1 MAGAQHRRAETDDR
15 AEAGSGARTLQPH
28 EIATAFGQIAND
40 LSLMA
45 QRPDE
50 PEAQSPSLEEPW
62 DADAADELARLYASG
77 DAGLAQPLS
86 GDAELQLRLA
96 RTVAQA
102 AALRPAPQMSGIDH
116 VGIEA
121 RLVGLTRTIEAAL
134 ARLGAGASGPSTTA
148 DAGGLKLIEAH
159 AAELLAQAQ
168 ETRTELGRLAGVEAQ
183 LGELKASLS
192 EGRIA
197 GFIEAVMPTED
208 ELTRFAEAAAQKA
221 IRGRREAAPDL
232 AAAARLNERTGE
244 IQRLLTGFIE
254 EHRRNEHQAAEALE
268 TMQQAM
274 QHILDRIDAIEA
286 ASIEALPETLQTKE
300 HVSPPARTP
309 SAVGSVED
317 ARIRAGLAPPA
328 WGDLG
333 FGDRRSGFDPF
344 EASVGDRGDAMAGA
358 GLAAEAAAHEENIK
372 PFPILGARTA
382 RAASEYPDGRPPV
395 RPGILVAASLAA
407 FLLAGYWLV
416 SGPRLRLPDGASTQS
431 AEQQHP
437 GETSPSA
444 PPSLRSSSAIPDGDS
459 GGAGR
464 RAKAAGRPDQAIE
477 HTAPG
482 WRKERGGEAPE
493 TQAQRMENGTTA
505 AGAPAEP
512 DRWTAPARRD
522 TLQGPVGVVIEQG
535 PTAMSPE
542 ELLRLRQKQRMA
554 ALSTQLGQ
562 QAANSSAAQPVVVA
576 ASEAAAGQQE
586 ALRTGEASQP
596 RTSVELP
603 PLMIGPHSLRHAAA
617 NGDASAQLEVAAR
630 FAEGKGVKQDFEQ
643 AATWYQRAATQGLA
657 AAQYRLAA
665 LYERGAGIKA
675 DPARAKAWYK
685 RAAEQGNVKAM
696 HNLAV
701 LSAGNGEGAT
711 ADYAAAGRW
720 FTEAAAHGL
729 ADSQY
734 NLGILYENG
743 LGVGKDYAAAY
754 KWYALAARSGDK
766 EALRR
771 RELVKERLSP
781 ATTKAVEAD
790 VAAWRAVASDQLV
803 NDARAAGE
811 AWKGRAAG
819 SAD

>member
-333 FGDRRSGFDPF
+333 FGDRRSGFDLPSRRAPAIVALLWPEPDWRPKPLLTKRISNLF
-344 EASVGDRGDAMAGA
+344 RSSVLAQRARHPSTPTAVRRYVPASLWPPAWRPSCSRAIGSFRAQGSGSRRCEHAVCR
-358 GLAAEAAAHEENIK
+358 AAASW
-372 PFPILGARTA
+372 GDVAV
-382 RAASEYPDGRPPV
+382 RAARIAIFIRNTGWGQWRGRP
-395 RPGILVAASLAA
+395 
-407 FLLAGYWLV
+407 
-416 SGPRLRLPDGASTQS
+416 
-431 AEQQHP
+431 
-437 GETSPSA
+437 
-444 PPSLRSSSAIPDGDS
+444 
-459 GGAGR
+459 
-464 RAKAAGRPDQAIE
+464 
-477 HTAPG
+477 
-482 WRKERGGEAPE
+482 
-493 TQAQRMENGTTA
+493 
-505 AGAPAEP
+505 
-512 DRWTAPARRD
+512 AR
-522 TLQGPVGVVIEQG
+522 
-535 PTAMSPE
+535 
-542 ELLRLRQKQRMA
+542 
-554 ALSTQLGQ
+554 
-562 QAANSSAAQPVVVA
+562 
-576 ASEAAAGQQE
+576 
-586 ALRTGEASQP
+586 
-596 RTSVELP
+596 
-603 PLMIGPHSLRHAAA
+603 
-617 NGDASAQLEVAAR
+617 
-630 FAEGKGVKQDFEQ
+630 EGSWQ
-643 AATWYQRAATQGLA
+643 T
-657 AAQYRLAA
+657 
-665 LYERGAGIKA
+665 
-675 DPARAKAWYK
+675 
-685 RAAEQGNVKAM
+685 
-696 HNLAV
+696 
-701 LSAGNGEGAT
+701 
-711 ADYAAAGRW
+711 
-720 FTEAAAHGL
+720 
-729 ADSQY
+729 
-734 NLGILYENG
+734 
-743 LGVGKDYAAAY
+743 
-754 KWYALAARSGDK
+754 
-766 EALRR
+766 
-771 RELVKERLSP
+771 
-781 ATTKAVEAD
+781 
-790 VAAWRAVASDQLV
+790 
-803 NDARAAGE
+803 
-811 AWKGRAAG
+811 
-819 SAD
+819 

>member
-1 MAGAQHRRAETDDR
+1 MAGAQYRRAETGDR
-15 AEAGSGARTLQPH
+15 AEARADERAFRPE
-28 EIATAFGQIAND
+28 EIAIISGRIADD
-40 LSLMA
+40 LSLLA

-50 PEAQSPSLEEPW
+50 PDAQSPSLEEPW
-62 DADAADELARLYASG
+62 ETSAADALARLYASG

-102 AALRPAPQMSGIDH
+102 AALRPSPQASGIDH
-116 VGIEA
+116 AGIEA
-121 RLVGLTRTIEAAL
+121 RLVAMTSTIEVVL
-134 ARLGAGASGPSTTA
+134 ARLSAAPAAYIGSATA
-148 DAGGLKLIEAH
+148 QDTGGLKLIEAH

-168 ETRTELGRLAGVEAQ
+168 ETRADLGRLAAVEAQ

-197 GFIEAVMPTED
+197 GLIEAVMPTED

-221 IRGRREAAPDL
+221 VRGRREATTDL
-232 AAAARLNERTGE
+232 AATARLNERTGE
-244 IQRLLTGFIE
+244 IQRLLTGFID
-254 EHRRNEHQAAEALE
+254 EHRRNEHQVAEALE

-286 ASIEALPETLQTKE
+286 AQPAVDALAETLQTRE
-300 HVSPPARTP
+300 PVFSQAQASSAISSVDDART
-309 SAVGSVED
+309 
-317 ARIRAGLAPPA
+317 RAGFAPPA
-328 WGDLG
+328 WGELG
-333 FGDRRSGFDPF
+333 IDF
-344 EASVGDRGDAMAGA
+344 EAGATSGRGAATAGA
-358 GLAAEAAAHEENIK
+358 RSAAETPADEEGIR
-372 PFPILGARTA
+372 PFPILGARATSTA
-382 RAASEYPDGRPPV
+382 SGYAEGRSPV
-395 RPGILVAASLAA
+395 RPGILLAASLAA

-416 SGPRLRLPDGASTQS
+416 SGPRLRLPDSVGTQS
-431 AEQQHP
+431 AEQQRP
-437 GETSPSA
+437 GQTLMSV
-444 PPSLRSSSAIPDGDS
+444 PPPLRSSSAVPDGD
-459 GGAGR
+459 GGEPRR
-464 RAKAAGRPDQAIE
+464 RARAIGRPDQAIE
-477 HTAPG
+477 HTSPG
-482 WRKERGGEAPE
+482 WRKEQGGGTPE
-493 TQAQRMENGTTA
+493 TQAQRVENGTA
-505 AGAPAEP
+505 AGGASAEP
-512 DRWTAPARRD
+512 GRWTAPARRD

-562 QAANSSAAQPVVVA
+562 QAADSGAAQAVLVSA
-576 ASEAAAGQQE
+576 GEAGGAQGTP
-586 ALRTGEASQP
+586 RTNEASQP

-617 NGDASAQLEVAAR
+617 NGDASAQFEVAAR

-665 LYERGAGIKA
+665 LYERGVGVKTDA
-675 DPARAKAWYK
+675 ARAKAWYK

-701 LSAGNGEGAT
+701 LSAGDDEGAA
-711 ADYAAAGRW
+711 ADYAAAGRL

-734 NLGILYENG
+734 NLGILHENG
-743 LGVGKDYAAAY
+743 LGVGRDYAAAY
-754 KWYALAARSGDK
+754 KWYALAAGSGDR

-771 RELVKERLSP
+771 RDLVKERLSP
-781 ATTKAVEAD
+781 AAIKAIEAD
-790 VAAWRAVASDQLV
+790 VAAWRPQTSDPLV
-803 NDARAAGE
+803 NDARAVGQ
-811 AWKGRAAG
+811 AWKGRTTG

>member
-300 HVSPPARTP
+300 HVSPRPGRRRPSALSRMPAYVLGWRLPRGVIWASAIVAAGSTP
-309 SAVGSVED
+309 SRRASAIVAMLWPEPDWRPKPLLTKRISNLFRSSVLAQRARHPSTPTAVRRYVPASLWPPAWRPSCSRAIGSFRAQGSGSRMVR
-317 ARIRAGLAPPA
+317 ARSLQSSSILGRRRRPRRPHCDLHPQYRMGTVAGLAGA
-328 WGDLG
+328 RRQLADLI
-333 FGDRRSGFDPF
+333 RRS
-344 EASVGDRGDAMAGA
+344 STQRRV
-358 GLAAEAAAHEENIK
+358 
-372 PFPILGARTA
+372 GAR
-382 RAASEYPDGRPPV
+382 
-395 RPGILVAASLAA
+395 
-407 FLLAGYWLV
+407 
-416 SGPRLRLPDGASTQS
+416 
-431 AEQQHP
+431 
-437 GETSPSA
+437 
-444 PPSLRSSSAIPDGDS
+444 
-459 GGAGR
+459 
-464 RAKAAGRPDQAIE
+464 
-477 HTAPG
+477 
-482 WRKERGGEAPE
+482 
-493 TQAQRMENGTTA
+493 
-505 AGAPAEP
+505 
-512 DRWTAPARRD
+512 
-522 TLQGPVGVVIEQG
+522 
-535 PTAMSPE
+535 
-542 ELLRLRQKQRMA
+542 
-554 ALSTQLGQ
+554 
-562 QAANSSAAQPVVVA
+562 
-576 ASEAAAGQQE
+576 
-586 ALRTGEASQP
+586 
-596 RTSVELP
+596 SVEAKRP
-603 PLMIGPHSLRHAAA
+603 RRKRSAWRTEPRPL
-617 NGDASAQLEVAAR
+617 
-630 FAEGKGVKQDFEQ
+630 
-643 AATWYQRAATQGLA
+643 
-657 AAQYRLAA
+657 
-665 LYERGAGIKA
+665 
-675 DPARAKAWYK
+675 
-685 RAAEQGNVKAM
+685 
-696 HNLAV
+696 
-701 LSAGNGEGAT
+701 
-711 ADYAAAGRW
+711 
-720 FTEAAAHGL
+720 
-729 ADSQY
+729 
-734 NLGILYENG
+734 
-743 LGVGKDYAAAY
+743 
-754 KWYALAARSGDK
+754 
-766 EALRR
+766 ALRR
-771 RELVKERLSP
+771 SP
-781 ATTKAVEAD
+781 TGGRRRPGGTRCKAPS
-790 VAAWRAVASDQLV
+790 AW
-803 NDARAAGE
+803 
-811 AWKGRAAG
+811 
-819 SAD
+819 